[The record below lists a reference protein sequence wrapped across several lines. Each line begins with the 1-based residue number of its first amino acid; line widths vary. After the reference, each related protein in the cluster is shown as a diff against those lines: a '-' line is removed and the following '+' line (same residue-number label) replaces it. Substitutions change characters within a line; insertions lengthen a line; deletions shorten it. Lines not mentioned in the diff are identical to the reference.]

1 MFQRYWAGACL
12 TAACVGTLLMCA
24 SPAIAAHVEPTA
36 EPLWNAFPLY
46 PPGKRFVE
54 TGEHR
59 FVPPTTDALE
69 AFVPASD
76 GDRRLIV
83 SPATLLV
90 LSCAA
95 LIAPIVLLR
104 LFEFLRLFL
113 LFRLFRLFSHPPSSP
128 KANQDGSGGRL
139 FALSVIGGL
148 VGAEVLYGYAIY
160 TVVVLLL

>member
-12 TAACVGTLLMCA
+12 TVACAGTLLMCA

-36 EPLWNAFPLY
+36 EPLWNAFPLH
-46 PPGKRFVE
+46 PPGKRLGK
-54 TGEHR
+54 TGEHH

-69 AFVPASD
+69 AFVPVSD

-83 SPATLLV
+83 SRATLLV

-95 LIAPIVLLR
+95 LIGLIV
-104 LFEFLRLFL
+104 
-113 LFRLFRLFSHPPSSP
+113 LFRLLRFLRGAGRVESSP
-128 KANQDGSGGRL
+128 RANQDRSGGRL
-139 FALSVIGGL
+139 LALSMIGGM
-148 VGAEVLYGYAIY
+148 VAAEVLYGYGLY

>member
-12 TAACVGTLLMCA
+12 TVACAGTLLMCA
-24 SPAIAAHVEPTA
+24 SPAIAVRVEPTA
-36 EPLWNAFPLY
+36 EPLWNAFPLH
-46 PPGKRFVE
+46 PPGKRFVK
-54 TGEHR
+54 TGEHH
-59 FVPPTTDALE
+59 FVPPTTDTLE

-83 SPATLLV
+83 SRATLLV

-95 LIAPIVLLR
+95 LIAPIVLFR
-104 LFEFLRLFL
+104 LFQFLRLFL
-113 LFRLFRLFSHPPSSP
+113 LFRLFRLFLHPPSSP

-139 FALSVIGGL
+139 LALSIIGSM
-148 VGAEVLYGYAIY
+148 VAAEVLYGYAIY